1 MKNKNSKKNKAN
13 RNPKSMKGKKG
24 TVGAPLKPMKFP
36 KTGFTVNRIVEMNP
50 EVCEL
55 TVRNRFNRM
64 LKAGEI
70 VRLQD
75 KPQAGGAVGRPNR
88 QYLLKV
94 NVTKET
100 VLFDPNAPKAET
112 KPAPAKRTAKAKAP
126 RKTRKAAPSISDTA
140 VLVNDVPTP
149 DVVSLA
155 PATPAPE
162 APAPSETPVLT
173 NGTESASTPT
183 EPEKVTAP
191 ASTVFA

>member
-1 MKNKNSKKNKAN
+1 MIQKRNQKDKKIMNKNAKNGRKSNKVN

-36 KTGFTVNRIVEMNP
+36 KTAFTVKRIVEMNE

-94 NVTKET
+94 NVTKDT
-100 VLFDPNAPKAET
+100 VLFGSDAP
-112 KPAPAKRTAKAKAP
+112 
-126 RKTRKAAPSISDTA
+126 AAPSKRATRKSKTVVAVTVNEPTA
-140 VLVNDVPTP
+140 PAPVVSTPTP

-162 APAPSETPVLT
+162 PVAV
-173 NGTESASTPT
+173 E
-183 EPEKVTAP
+183 VTAP
-191 ASTVFA
+191 EAVTADVIAPVVPAPLP

>member
-1 MKNKNSKKNKAN
+1 MIQKRNQKDKTNMNKKNKKSTKAN

-24 TVGAPLKPMKFP
+24 TVGAPLKTMKFP
-36 KTGFTVNRIVEMNP
+36 KTAFTVNRIVEMNP

-55 TVRNRFNRM
+55 TVRNRFNRK

-88 QYLLKV
+88 QYLLKE
-94 NVTKET
+94 NVTKDT
-100 VLFDPNAPKAET
+100 VLFGSDAPA
-112 KPAPAKRTAKAKAP
+112 APAKRA
-126 RKTRKAAPSISDTA
+126 TRKSKTVVAVTVNEPAAPAPVVST
-140 VLVNDVPTP
+140 PTT

-162 APAPSETPVLT
+162 PVAV
-173 NGTESASTPT
+173 E
-183 EPEKVTAP
+183 VTAP
-191 ASTVFA
+191 EAVTADVIAPVVPAPLP